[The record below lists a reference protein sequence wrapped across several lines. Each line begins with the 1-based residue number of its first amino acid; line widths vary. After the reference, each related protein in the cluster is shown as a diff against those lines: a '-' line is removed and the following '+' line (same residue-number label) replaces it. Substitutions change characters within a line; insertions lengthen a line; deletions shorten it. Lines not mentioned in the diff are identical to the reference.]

1 MVEMVKTTWSDGLNG
16 NLEQLFVFAADRSE
30 AAHYSLDLLFSVRYR
45 GIYSETYDFMNLSAV
60 LIAHCH

>member
-30 AAHYSLDLLFSVRYR
+30 AAHYFLDLLFSVRYR
-45 GIYSETYDFMNLSAV
+45 GSETYDFMNLSAV
-60 LIAHCH
+60 LVAHCH